1 MILDRAALDKELKL
15 KTEEVPVGSGKVLVT
30 EVTALEYMEVYDSE
44 AAKNDKGDPDGS
56 KFTAALAVRCIVD
69 KKGQRLYGDNEAD
82 LLRNG
87 SSSVYTKLILA
98 VKRVNGLGVDPI
110 KN

>member
-44 AAKNDKGDPDGS
+44 AAKNDKGEFDGS
-56 KFTAALAVRCIVD
+56 KFAAALAVRCIVD
-69 KKGQRLYGDNEAD
+69 KNGKRLYSDDEAGV
-82 LLRNG
+82 LRNG
-87 SSSVYTKLILA
+87 SSAIYTKLVLA
-98 VKRVNGLGVDPI
+98 VKRLNGLGAEPA